1 MGAKKNLQ
9 APGIRK
15 AHKMPLARF
24 KAEKIRLSKEKRTKK
39 THPGCRRKTFTEN
52 PKKQTGS
59 VRQCKP
65 LAASQRSASKAAM
78 HPEPAAVT
86 A

>member
-1 MGAKKNLQ
+1 MQ

-15 AHKMPLARF
+15 AHKMPLARYD
-24 KAEKIRLSKEKRTKK
+24 IRHKKSILAKKKEQEK
-39 THPGCRRKTFTEN
+39 THPGCRRKTFSEN
-52 PKKQTGS
+52 PEKQTGS